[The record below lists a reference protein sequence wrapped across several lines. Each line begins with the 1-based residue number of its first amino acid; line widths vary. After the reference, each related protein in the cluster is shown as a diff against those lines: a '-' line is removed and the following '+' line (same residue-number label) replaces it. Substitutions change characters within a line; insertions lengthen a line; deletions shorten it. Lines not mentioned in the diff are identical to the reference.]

1 MVTHNLEIAR
11 RAGRLFLMRDG
22 RIDEVDPDVPDSL
35 D

>member
-22 RIDEVDPDVPDSL
+22 QIDEVDPGDPGSL